1 MIKKPAT
8 VMHLHAHKHKRDYF
22 QAIF

>member
-8 VMHLHAHKHKRDYF
+8 VMHLHAHKHKQDYF